1 MCPLAWEPPYVG
13 CGPKNKTDKQT
24 KTVQSCCPAC
34 GRACDLSRSGW
45 RLPRVLTFS
54 PVPGDAPG
62 QGSRPRAA
70 LRQSPGLRVFTA
82 SRRLAG
88 GQESAQCF
96 LALGWASGPSGVGV
110 SIQPGPPGQ
119 ERAWKDGSVYCLE
132 SVDGFTGVHG
142 CQNPSDDTLTCVS
155 FTVRDSCLNQAIKN

>member
-1 MCPLAWEPPYVG
+1 MDPALPWLWGRPAVAALMCPLAWEPPYVG

-70 LRQSPGLRVFTA
+70 LRQSPGLRVFTGQQE
-82 SRRLAG
+82 AG
-88 GQESAQCF
+88 
-96 LALGWASGPSGVGV
+96 WGPRV
-110 SIQPGPPGQ
+110 SSVLPGPGL
-119 ERAWKDGSVYCLE
+119 GL
-132 SVDGFTGVHG
+132 G
-142 CQNPSDDTLTCVS
+142 TLRSGGYPYSRVPQGRRGRGRMAV
-155 FTVRDSCLNQAIKN
+155 FTVLSLWMVSRCTRMSEPIR